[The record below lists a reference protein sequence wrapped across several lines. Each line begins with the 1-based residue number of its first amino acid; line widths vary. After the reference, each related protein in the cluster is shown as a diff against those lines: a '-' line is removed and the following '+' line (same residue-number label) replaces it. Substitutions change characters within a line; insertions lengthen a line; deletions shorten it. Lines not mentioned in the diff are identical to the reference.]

1 MISSDLWF
9 IERRASGAFAGCS
22 ALNLHGVA
30 HAFGLRSH
38 DAGPAGSTDPTHR
51 LSRERL
57 ARLSS
62 CGPGPE
68 RLLRQVHGARIVR
81 ASEIGPAGVEA
92 DGVWDRIERISDR
105 FLAVRTADCVP
116 ILMAARDGSFV
127 AAVHAGWRGTA
138 QRIVQRA
145 VRVLEEQG
153 CPPQTLVAV
162 AGPSIGPCCYPV
174 ALEVAAAVAAASGVA
189 VEAVARCEPGQVRLD
204 LPAANRLQ
212 LLDAGIPEE
221 AIHRAPWCTACEAE
235 LFFSYRREGV
245 AAGRQLSLIGP
256 VSGRP

>member
-1 MISSDLWF
+1 MPDLWF
-9 IERRASGAFAGCS
+9 IERRESGAFAGCS
-22 ALNLHGVA
+22 ALKLNGVA

-38 DAGPAGSTDPTHR
+38 DAGPAGSTDPTHT

-68 RLLRQVHGARIVR
+68 RLLRQVHGASIVC
-81 ASEIGPAGVEA
+81 AGEIGPAGVEA
-92 DGVWDRIERISDR
+92 DGVWDRVERIPGR
-105 FLAVRTADCVP
+105 FLAIRTADCVP
-116 ILMAARDGSFV
+116 ILLAARDGSFV

-138 QRIVQRA
+138 QRIVRRVVRA
-145 VRVLEEQG
+145 LEEQG
-153 CPPQTLVAV
+153 CPPDTLVAA

-174 ALEVAAAVAAASGVA
+174 SPEVATAVADASGVA
-189 VEAVARCEPGQVRLD
+189 VETIARCEPGQVRLD
-204 LPAANRLQ
+204 LGAANRRQ

-221 AIHRAPWCTACEAE
+221 SIHRAPWCTACEAE
-235 LFFSYRREGV
+235 LFFSYRREGA

-256 VSGRP
+256 ASGRP

>member
-1 MISSDLWF
+1 MTDLWF
-9 IERRASGAFAGCS
+9 IEKRASGAFAGCN
-22 ALNLHGVA
+22 ALKLDGVA

-38 DAGPAGSTDPTHR
+38 DAGPAGSSDPTHT

-68 RLLRQVHGARIVR
+68 RLLHQVHGARIVR
-81 ASEIGPAGVEA
+81 AGEIGPAGVAA
-92 DGVWDRIERISDR
+92 DGVWDRIERIPGR

-116 ILMAARDGSFV
+116 ILLAALDGSFV

-138 QRIVQRA
+138 QSIARRA

-153 CPPQTLVAV
+153 CAPHALVAAV
-162 AGPSIGPCCYPV
+162 GPSIGPCCYPV
-174 ALEVAAAVAAASGVA
+174 SPEVAAAVADASGVA
-189 VEAVARCEPGQVRLD
+189 VETIAKCEPGQVRLD
-204 LPAANRLQ
+204 LGAANGQQ

-221 AIHRAPWCTACEAE
+221 SIHRAPWCTACEAD

-256 VSGRP
+256 VSGCP